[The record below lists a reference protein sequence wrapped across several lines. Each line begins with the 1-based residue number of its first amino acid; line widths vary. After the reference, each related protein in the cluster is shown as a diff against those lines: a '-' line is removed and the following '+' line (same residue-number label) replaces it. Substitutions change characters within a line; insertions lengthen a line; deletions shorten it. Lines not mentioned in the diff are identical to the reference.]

1 MSFVTPITYTHPTHY
16 DTQMVVDLRR
26 LRSAFSHFDPAVR
39 EQVARAFHTAY
50 PDLLVTATPN
60 GTLSFEKI

>member
-1 MSFVTPITYTHPTHY
+1 MSFATPITYTHPNQY

-26 LRSAFSHFDPAVR
+26 LRTVFQHLQPEVR

-50 PDLLVTATPN
+50 PDLLVTAMPN
-60 GTLSFEKI
+60 GVLSFEKV